1 MLPESMGLML
11 TRPSVPDTPIF
22 CFTQSQPT
30 VPPWGYVQYKPRH
43 KEPQLRGTE
52 NQALKLEL
60 ELSKLKVSHQP
71 ALQGRC
77 CVPHPP
83 PLLARPTLS
92 VSSRLSSHQEH
103 SATRPALLLAL
114 QGSTPQWD
122 KTGLCQ
128 CPHRPERRGRED
140 KTPPVVPTDRLRD
153 GGHNVEMWTGGRASC
168 SGWPRGAEV
177 TPGDPRSLHQPQLH
191 SSGT

>member
-1 MLPESMGLML
+1 MLPEPMGLML
-11 TRPSVPDTPIF
+11 THTSVPDTPIF

-43 KEPQLRGTE
+43 KEPHLHGTEGPE

-103 SATRPALLLAL
+103 SATRPAPLLAL

-122 KTGLCQ
+122 KPGLSQ
-128 CPHRPERRGRED
+128 CPHRLAKRGRED
-140 KTPPVVPTDRLRD
+140 GNRL
-153 GGHNVEMWTGGRASC
+153 H
-168 SGWPRGAEV
+168 
-177 TPGDPRSLHQPQLH
+177 
-191 SSGT
+191 